1 MENSDGQ
8 EELIGLFA
16 RNMTFSNPTPP
27 PEEPKPLVSS
37 PLQNNSPN
45 IVVFASQH
53 YTPNRHVTPIRFQTP
68 PEPTSP
74 TQQQQ
79 KQQQQQQHQHYLSDE
94 QVIDLLK
101 QNSIDPHQ
109 LSLSQVDLFRKA
121 DVDQRLRLL
130 ELWRIA
136 PLNLEIHNIQQ
147 EDVTWMETNLHREE
161 LLAKMRYEKLMLLR
175 NRAGTPELRNVQ
187 EEMGWGSETTEPK
200 ERPSTAPEHKAQ
212 IMQQHHAEP
221 YMLSGYEML
230 MKRDYECQ
238 VAKQQEQTPLQET
251 TKYNQAMD
259 PVFQHPSGLW
269 QKSFQFQQL
278 DMENQYGTF
287 EQMRETN
294 QGFGSCMLD
303 LHVGG
308 VDEDIMML

>member
-16 RNMTFSNPTPP
+16 RNMTFTNPTPP
-27 PEEPKPLVSS
+27 PEEPQPIVSS
-37 PLQNNSPN
+37 PLQNGSS
-45 IVVFASQH
+45 IIAVFASQH

-68 PEPTSP
+68 PEPQSP

-79 KQQQQQQHQHYLSDE
+79 QHYLNDD

-109 LSLSQVDLFRKA
+109 LIPSQVDLFRKA
-121 DVDQRLRLL
+121 DTDQRLRLL

-136 PLNLEIHNIQQ
+136 PLNLGVHNMQQ
-147 EDVTWMETNLHREE
+147 ENSALMETNLHKEE
-161 LLAKMRYEKLMLLR
+161 LLAKMRYEKLLLLR
-175 NRAGTPELRNVQ
+175 NRSGTPELRNVQ
-187 EEMGWGSETTEPK
+187 EEMSWGHETTEPK

-212 IMQQHHAEP
+212 MLQQHNAEP

-238 VAKQQEQTPLQET
+238 AAKQQEQTPLRET
-251 TKYNQAMD
+251 TKYNQATD
-259 PVFQHPSGLW
+259 PIFQHSSGLW
-269 QKSFQFQQL
+269 QKSVQSQQL

-287 EQMRETN
+287 EQMRETH

-308 VDEDIMML
+308 MDEDIMML